1 MTESVRFADLIDYEI
16 GGGWGQE
23 EPTSETPYGAFV
35 IRGTDVPRAS
45 MGDLSSIP
53 YRFHKPSNL
62 STRELQHNDLVFEV
76 SGGSKGQPV
85 GRALLVN
92 QRLLDRLGGPT
103 MCASFCKL
111 IRLDPRRSN
120 PRYVFRRLQAAYNN
134 AELDAYQVQSTG
146 ITNFRW
152 KPFLEHFEI
161 LLPDS
166 ESQSRVAEILD
177 SIDDLV
183 ENTRRRME
191 VLQEMARAIYRE
203 WFVRFRYPGHESVP
217 LVASP
222 LGPLPDGWAASTCGD
237 QLTVLGGGT
246 PSKKEDAYWDG
257 GDVRWF
263 TPSDLT
269 KFGLR
274 YAAKP
279 ELRIT
284 LEGLARSSARLLPEG
299 SVLMTSRA
307 TLGVL
312 AITTFEATTNQGFIV
327 IPPDDRWSPGFI
339 YEWLDCH
346 AEDLASVATGAI
358 FKEITKG
365 AFKRVPFVVPAQE
378 VLNAH
383 RKVTEPLEEQI
394 RLLEEQTRCLL
405 SLRHLLLP
413 RLVTG
418 QIDVS
423 HLGQDNL
430 AEAAIA

>member
-217 LVASP
+217 LVDSP
-222 LGPLPDGWAASTCGD
+222 LGPLPDGWQVRPLFDLAHVGFGFSFKSKHFSNAGLHPVVRIRDVPNGTTKTYSDEIAPERYRVVDGD
-237 QLTVLGGGT
+237 ILIGMDGEFHLRQWTGGEAWLNQRVT
-246 PSKKEDAYWDG
+246 
-257 GDVRWF
+257 R
-263 TPSDLT
+263 
-269 KFGLR
+269 LR
-274 YAAKP
+274 P
-279 ELRIT
+279 VNGI
-284 LEGLARSSARLLPEG
+284 SARH
-299 SVLMTSRA
+299 LM
-307 TLGVL
+307 L
-312 AITTFEATTNQGFIV
+312 AITGPIRDWNAAISGTT
-327 IPPDDRWSPGFI
+327 
-339 YEWLDCH
+339 
-346 AEDLASVATGAI
+346 VAHLG
-358 FKEITKG
+358 
-365 AFKRVPFVVPAQE
+365 KRH
-378 VLNAH
+378 L
-383 RKVTEPLEEQI
+383 EQI
-394 RLLEEQTRCLL
+394 LVVAPPHQILALATPLFNDVADQARTLVQTSRRLT
-405 SLRHLLLP
+405 SLRTLLLP
-413 RLVTG
+413 KLVTG

-423 HLGQDNL
+423 HLDL
-430 AEAAIA
+430 DALTKAAIS